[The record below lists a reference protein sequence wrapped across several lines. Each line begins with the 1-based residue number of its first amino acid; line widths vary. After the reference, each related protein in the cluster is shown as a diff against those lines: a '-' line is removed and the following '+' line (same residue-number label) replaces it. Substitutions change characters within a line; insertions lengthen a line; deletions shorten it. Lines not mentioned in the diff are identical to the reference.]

1 MSVGGGLVPSATSP
15 TIGTVHRTLTFIP
28 VDASFE
34 PSLEPPSV
42 AQLCAQTATSKESS
56 ALGFNSAILHLDAVA
71 AHARLS
77 AALVPDRSASAM
89 TPGSPSSPPDGGIEP
104 ETFEPSL
111 RASVTSN
118 PPKGCAVMPVPS
130 ALTYDSFSVHV
141 RMNDIARAASS
152 LTSPS
157 VSRAHRGC
165 RTST

>member
-42 AQLCAQTATSKESS
+42 AQPCAQTATSKESS

-77 AALVPDRSASAM
+77 TALVPDRSVSVM
-89 TPGSPSSPPDGGIEP
+89 TPGDDGGAKP
-104 ETFEPSL
+104 AETFEEPSL
-111 RASVTSN
+111 
-118 PPKGCAVMPVPS
+118 
-130 ALTYDSFSVHV
+130 
-141 RMNDIARAASS
+141 
-152 LTSPS
+152 
-157 VSRAHRGC
+157 
-165 RTST
+165 

>member
-42 AQLCAQTATSKESS
+42 AQPCAQTATSKESS

-77 AALVPDRSASAM
+77 AALAAQQHGPAM
-89 TPGSPSSPPDGGIEP
+89 RRPRGSTLPSPPREARP
-104 ETFEPSL
+104 Q
-111 RASVTSN
+111 
-118 PPKGCAVMPVPS
+118 AV
-130 ALTYDSFSVHV
+130 
-141 RMNDIARAASS
+141 
-152 LTSPS
+152 
-157 VSRAHRGC
+157 RG
-165 RTST
+165 